1 MMMRQCNPLN
11 LVVCKQLIVLYLL
24 YLNFNVLTNY
34 AKAKYPTCTAM
45 KRKTN
50 LLECKSD
57 LNLTKIETYL
67 TDESILPTQP
77 KLT

>member
-1 MMMRQCNPLN
+1 
-11 LVVCKQLIVLYLL
+11 
-24 YLNFNVLTNY
+24 
-34 AKAKYPTCTAM
+34 M

-77 KLT
+77 KLTWNLLKLKSQINQSCYLGNA